1 LGRKR
6 LWGLS
11 KNQVITET
19 MMAANEEFTIR
30 GRFFL
35 NEQDPVIEEGCD
47 EADQCESLEDEHA

>member
-1 LGRKR
+1 
-6 LWGLS
+6 
-11 KNQVITET
+11 

>member
-1 LGRKR
+1 MGRKR

-11 KNQVITET
+11 NNQVITENK
-19 MMAANEEFTIR
+19 AANEEFTIH